1 MSTQHAEKHPTKDMS
16 KHTEETKKVQPKN
29 KDNKKK

>member
-1 MSTQHAEKHPTKDMS
+1 MSSQHADKHPTKVTS
-16 KHTEETKKVQPKN
+16 KHAEEIKKVQPKN